1 MLKKIAAI
9 LSLALL
15 PVAIAPA
22 HRTHAAPATL
32 FGWSVKVSVTPNP
45 MPYGATA
52 TVTAHTKGGAT
63 CTAAVVYNNGRTPTS
78 FHGIAEAASS
88 GIDSWT
94 WHEQTTSSGGTATVT
109 CVKGSKTHVG
119 SASFVVTH

>member
-1 MLKKIAAI
+1 MLKKIAI
-9 LSLALL
+9 LAVAAL
-15 PVAIAPA
+15 PMVAVPAP
-22 HRTHAAPATL
+22 RTHAAPAAL

-45 MPYGATA
+45 MVYGAMA

-63 CTAAVVYNNGRTPTS
+63 CTAAVVYSNGRTPTS

-94 WHEQTTSSGGTATVT
+94 WHEETKSSGGTATVS

>member
-1 MLKKIAAI
+1 MLNKIAV
-9 LSLALL
+9 LALAAL
-15 PVAIAPA
+15 PMVAVPAP
-22 HRTHAAPATL
+22 RTQAAPAAL
-32 FGWSVKVSVTPNP
+32 FGWSVKVSITPNP
-45 MPYGATA
+45 MVYGAMA

-63 CTAAVVYNNGRTPTS
+63 CTAAVVYSNGRTPTS

-94 WHEQTTSSGGTATVT
+94 WHEETKSSGGTATVT